1 MAEEEEKLAPAAE
14 EVEKDED
21 AVKEENTKH
30 EDDTLPEPTKV
41 EEGAKEKTEP
51 EQLGASNTTE
61 SSHISNPKQSLNVD
75 PVVQPLLTGKTCIF
89 ISIFNYG
96 SLDIVYIVDYLNH

>member
-14 EVEKDED
+14 EVEKSED
-21 AVKEENTKH
+21 AVKEESTKN
-30 EDDTLPEPTKV
+30 EIDTLPEPTKV
-41 EEGAKEKTEP
+41 DEGAKEEARP
-51 EQLGASNTTE
+51 EQLEASNTKEAT
-61 SSHISNPKQSLNVD
+61 HISSPKQSLNVD

-96 SLDIVYIVDYLNH
+96 FIYS